1 MQNRIDRIVS
11 LLDEKKAEN
20 IQAFDMKDSEY
31 FVDEVIIASTLGDKH
46 GISLL
51 EYLKKLL
58 KEMDEK
64 ILYIQE
70 GENWVV
76 IDLGDLLI
84 HLMSPEYRSKYN
96 IEEFLQELRE
106 KIEG

>member
-1 MQNRIDRIVS
+1 MQRVEKIVS

-20 IQAFDMKDSEY
+20 IQAFDLKDSDY
-31 FVDEVIIASTLGDKH
+31 FVEKVIIASTLGERH
-46 GISLL
+46 GPALL

-58 KEMDEK
+58 KKMNEK
-64 ILYIQE
+64 ILFIE
-70 GENWVV
+70 ESEEWIV

-96 IEEFLQELRE
+96 IEEFLQEIKE
-106 KIEG
+106 KLK

>member
-1 MQNRIDRIVS
+1 MQRVEKIVS

-20 IQAFDMKDSEY
+20 IQAFDLKDSDY
-31 FVDEVIIASTLGDKH
+31 FVEKVIIASTIGERH
-46 GISLL
+46 GPALL

-58 KEMDEK
+58 KEMNERILFIEESDEW
-64 ILYIQE
+64 I
-70 GENWVV
+70 V

-96 IEEFLQELRE
+96 IEEFLQEIKE
-106 KIEG
+106 KLK

>member
-1 MQNRIDRIVS
+1 MQRVEKIVS

-20 IQAFDMKDSEY
+20 IQAFDLKDSDY
-31 FVDEVIIASTLGDKH
+31 FVEKVIIASTLGERH
-46 GISLL
+46 GPALL

-58 KEMDEK
+58 KEMNEK
-64 ILYIQE
+64 ILFIE
-70 GENWVV
+70 ESEEWIV

-96 IEEFLQELRE
+96 IEEFLQEIKE
-106 KIEG
+106 KLK

>member
-1 MQNRIDRIVS
+1 MQRVEKIVS

-20 IQAFDMKDSEY
+20 IQAFDLKDSNY
-31 FVDEVIIASTLGDKH
+31 FVEKVIIASTVGERH
-46 GISLL
+46 GPALL

-58 KEMDEK
+58 KEMNER
-64 ILYIQE
+64 ILFIE
-70 GENWVV
+70 ESEEWIV

-96 IEEFLQELRE
+96 IEEFLQEIKE
-106 KIEG
+106 KLK